1 MAGVEDLPGQL
12 SDEEKKVTP
21 ESEPSNVEEG
31 RILHHAENA
40 DTAMKY
46 AHNWH
51 EFDKVTPEMERRL
64 KLKADLYVTPLLAL
78 IYALQFADKVSN
90 GGASVM
96 GMRQDL
102 DMEDNRY
109 SWVGV
114 SFYLGEIVGLL
125 FVWTLIQRFPAAKM
139 TASLIIMWGIIM
151 ACSAASQSFGGYIAC
166 RVLLGMCESVV
177 TPAFSLV
184 TTQWYR
190 RDAGEQFSRTNFW
203 FGANGIGTIIGTSL
217 AYGFYIRK
225 SSSIDAWRGLFI
237 CLGCLT
243 IVVGVVFL
251 LHIPDDPTKAW
262 FLSEDE
268 KMWQIE
274 RIRKNNKGFGSHRVK
289 LYQAVECLRDPRWYL
304 YMAIMFLGSIP
315 NGGLTNFGT
324 ITIEGIIENNG
335 AKPVQAGNPDPDDVS
350 AQSLLMQ
357 LPQGGTEFVG
367 CFLVGLLSIFI
378 LKNYRMAYG
387 VFFSLINVLA
397 LCLLSWGPNA
407 GSKLF
412 GLYAFAW
419 VAPVVM
425 IAVLSSIQSNT
436 GGTTKTLVTT
446 ATFMQFYCGGNAL
459 GSSSA
464 VFKSSEEPEYKTAKI
479 VMAACVCAEAF
490 LVVCLFFVNYLSNRL
505 RDKKNEKLPPMD
517 HPEFA
522 DLTDMENPEFR
533 YAY

>member
-1 MAGVEDLPGQL
+1 MD
-12 SDEEKKVTP
+12 DDEKKHAV
-21 ESEPSNVEEG
+21 EPVATDVEEG
-31 RILHHAENA
+31 RITRHAEDV

-51 EFDKVTPEMERRL
+51 EFDKIPPNVERRL
-64 KLKADLYVTPLLAL
+64 RMKADLLVTPLLAL
-78 IYALQFADKVSN
+78 VYALQFADKVSN

-96 GMRQDL
+96 GLRSDL
-102 DMEDNRY
+102 DMTASDGNGDKY

-114 SFYLGEIVGLL
+114 GFYLGEIIGLI
-125 FVWTLIQRFPAAKM
+125 FVWGLIQKFPPAKT
-139 TASLIIMWGIIM
+139 TALFIVAWGIIM
-151 ACSAASQSFGGYIAC
+151 ACSAGSQSYGGYIAC
-166 RVLLGMCESVV
+166 RVLLGLVESVV

-190 RDAGEQFSRTNFW
+190 RDASEQFSRTNFW
-203 FGANGIGTIIGTSL
+203 FGANGIGTIIGTSI
-217 AYGFYIRK
+217 AYGFYVRE
-225 SSSIDAWRGLFI
+225 SSSIAGWRGLFI

-243 IVVGVVFL
+243 IVVGLIFL
-251 LHIPDDPTKAW
+251 FHIPDDPTKAW
-262 FLSEDE
+262 FLTEDE
-268 KMWQIE
+268 KMWQVE
-274 RIRKNNKGFGSHRVK
+274 RIRKNNKGFGSHHVK
-289 LYQAVECLRDPRWYL
+289 KYQAVECLKDPRWYL
-304 YMAIMFLGSIP
+304 YVAIMFLASIP

-324 ITIEGIIENNG
+324 ITISGIIKNNG
-335 AKPVQAGNPDPDDVS
+335 AVPVGEGPKSKDTA

-367 CFLVGLLSIFI
+367 CFLVGVISLYI
-378 LKNYRMAYG
+378 LKNFRMAYG
-387 VFFSLINVLA
+387 IFFSLINVLA

-407 GSKLF
+407 GSQLF

-419 VAPVVM
+419 VAPVCM

-464 VFKSSEEPEYKTAKI
+464 VFKASEEPEYGSAKVI
-479 VMAACVCAEAF
+479 MAACVAVEAV
-490 LVVCLFFVNYLSNRL
+490 LMICLTIVYVVDNKW
-505 RDKKNEKLPPMD
+505 RDKKNRHLPADMD